1 MWIFF
6 SPSEKKILTSTQEVK
21 NNRDFFKD
29 FLSKMGLQEALK
41 EYVRFLQTENE
52 TKILK
57 CFGTKKIN
65 LEELSKAQNIFSEPL
80 LEAIL
85 RYCGVAFLALDY
97 QNLDCKAK
105 DYLKKRV
112 LIFSNLFG
120 ILRAEDKIP
129 YYDLKQGEGFY
140 GFNTK
145 EFYAKNTSFYK
156 DFLKTQKEI
165 LDLRAGFYQQ
175 CFKIQMVLKEEEM
188 LVYEPIFYK
197 NQKVVSHYAK
207 HYRGILLKECA
218 KAQLQSLKDLQDLQ
232 IDGLELIK
240 IEREEQKTKL
250 IYEVR

>member
-6 SPSEKKILTSTQEVK
+6 SPSEKKLLTSAQETK
-21 NNRDFFKD
+21 NKGEFYKEI
-29 FLSKMGLQEALK
+29 LSKGLKEALE
-41 EYVRFLQTENE
+41 EYVKFLQTESE
-52 TKILK
+52 AKIAK
-57 CFGTKKIN
+57 SFGVKKID
-65 LEELSKAQNIFSEPL
+65 LEELSKAQNLFNAPL

-85 RYCGVAFLALDY
+85 RYCGVAFVALDY
-97 QNLDCKAK
+97 QNLPKNAQE
-105 DYLKKRV
+105 YIKKRV

-120 ILRAEDKIP
+120 ILRAGDKIP

-140 GFNTK
+140 DFNTK
-145 EFYAKNTSFYK
+145 KFYAKSVEIYRE
-156 DFLKTQKEI
+156 FLKSQKEI

-175 CFKIQMVLKEEEM
+175 CFKIFDVLDKEEV
-188 LVYEPIFYK
+188 LVYEPVFIK

-218 KAQLQSLKDLQDLQ
+218 KAQLQVLRDLQDLQ
-232 IDGLELIK
+232 IDGLELVK